1 MVGPLRERR
10 WKRDSAGPER
20 DRSAR
25 SVLIALL
32 LASATMIVLDHQGA
46 DGPMDAA
53 RRGVGEVIGPAE
65 SVGDAVVEPFAAIPD
80 FFRTRSDLRDDV
92 RELQAEND
100 RLRSEANTADL
111 DRNRLAEYDGLAKA
125 ATDIGYSLLP
135 AKVIGVGPRQSFSQ
149 TVTIDAG
156 SSSGLA
162 SDLTV
167 VNSQGLV
174 GRVIRVTRTTATV
187 LLILDTD
194 SVVGGRL
201 ASSMEIGFLKGRGE
215 IGDDALLDLDLI
227 DDTVIATKGDVVT
240 TWGSKDGAPYVAGVP
255 IGKVVSVISS
265 PRETSR
271 VARIEPL
278 VDFSSLDLVGVVVPG
293 GTSSDR
299 AIFDAEGKR

>member
-1 MVGPLRERR
+1 MAGPWRERR
-10 WKRDSAGPER
+10 WKREVAGSEQ

-25 SVLIALL
+25 AVLIALV
-32 LASATMIVLDHQGA
+32 LASVTLIVLDHQA
-46 DGPMDAA
+46 DGPLDAA
-53 RRGVGEVIGPAE
+53 RRAVGEVVGPAE

-156 SSSGLA
+156 SSSGLT

-167 VNSQGLV
+167 VNSRGLV

-187 LLILDTD
+187 LLVLDTD

-215 IGDDALLDLDLI
+215 IGDDALLDLELI

-271 VARIEPL
+271 VARIEPF

-299 AIFDAEGKR
+299 VIFDAEGSR